1 MFNTKSKTKALMVS
15 LLILGSAGASYA
27 ATGTYLE
34 PVIGQP
40 YVTLADARDVVHDE
54 TTGTIARSSSG
65 ACIRT
70 TWMNGYDE
78 CQTEAAAAPLPKR
91 VEMHQAAAL
100 SREERTVY
108 FGFNQASLSPEM
120 KQRLD
125 SLATVLRSDNQ
136 VKGARIVGYA
146 DRIGNP
152 GYNEKL
158 SKKRAENVR
167 QYMIAKGMIN
177 TTVADTRWLGST
189 TPSTDCGGNLK
200 RPQLIDCLQTDRR
213 VEVEIDF
220 TPDVQ
225 ATR

>member
-1 MFNTKSKTKALMVS
+1 MLNARTALTGA
-15 LLILGSAGASYA
+15 LLLVASASGSYA
-27 ATGTYLE
+27 ATGAYFEPQPPHSYLKL
-34 PVIGQP
+34 V
-40 YVTLADARDVVHDE
+40 DAREVVRDE
-54 TTGTIARSSSG
+54 SSGTVARSTSG

-70 TWMNGYDE
+70 KWMTNADE
-78 CQTEAAAAPLPKR
+78 CATQTYVAPQAVVHRAAS
-91 VEMHQAAAL
+91 L

-108 FGFNQASLSPEM
+108 FGFNQASISPDM

-125 SLATVLRSDNQ
+125 TLAGVLRSDNQ

-158 SKKRAENVR
+158 SKKRAENVKNYLVAR
-167 QYMIAKGMIN
+167 GIIN
-177 TTVADTRWLGST
+177 TTTADTRWLGASD
-189 TPSTDCGGNLK
+189 PSADCPSDLK
-200 RPQLIDCLQTDRR
+200 RAALIQCLQPDRR

-225 ATR
+225 ANRY